1 MKLISCYIENFG
13 AIAKKQIGFDERLTS
28 VCEENGC
35 GKTTLA
41 AFLEAMFYGMDSDRA
56 NSREFG
62 ARRHFYPFT
71 GGRFGGNVV
80 FSAGGNVYKIERY
93 FDEKSES
100 KDSVTVYKNN
110 ELQAGSDGQIGEKIF
125 GIDKPSFERTIFI
138 DAREIEIASTG
149 SINAKLNRFLEGGT
163 DETNAE
169 NALLRLEKTAKE
181 YKKSRAGND
190 LITQEN
196 DRLLELNEKIANFEN
211 IKASLPEKYRLL
223 AEYDGELQALQK
235 SLDGRQKAA
244 LLQKDWE
251 QYDAYLSAAA
261 TSEKTMRET
270 EEKYP
275 FGIPSS
281 AEIGAVKKALSAR
294 EALKGQAVRPLSEED
309 AAALS
314 SMRRKYAEGVPAE
327 TELAELAEKINAL
340 SAAETELKLE
350 ENAESA
356 EYENSLR
363 EKFAAGVRGDRR
375 DRRRRS
381 GCRPRRKGIRP
392 DPRLRYRAR
401 RADARGQVCFRKEKV
416 PRRNDRFRPRRRGGN
431 RNDLFLPRRRRG
443 PARRGRTRPYRN
455 GIRLSEQENRRAPL
469 L

>member
-80 FSAGGNVYKIERY
+80 FSAGGDVYKIERY

-125 GIDKPSFERTIFI
+125 GIDKPSFERTIFV

-211 IKASLPEKYRLL
+211 IKASLPEKYRRL
-223 AEYDGELQALQK
+223 AEYDSELQALQK
-235 SLDGRQKAA
+235 SLGSLRWQ
-244 LLQKDWE
+244 LQRYVLW
-251 QYDAYLSAAA
+251 QQ
-261 TSEKTMRET
+261 
-270 EEKYP
+270 P
-275 FGIPSS
+275 QGFGITAKIKRSLLLRKLYDRSMSWWILWYPQ
-281 AEIGAVKKALSAR
+281 AVFFQMFNLR
-294 EALKGQAVRPLSEED
+294 EALKVKLTASEEYN
-309 AAALS
+309 L
-314 SMRRKYAEGVPAE
+314 
-327 TELAELAEKINAL
+327 
-340 SAAETELKLE
+340 
-350 ENAESA
+350 
-356 EYENSLR
+356 
-363 EKFAAGVRGDRR
+363 
-375 DRRRRS
+375 
-381 GCRPRRKGIRP
+381 
-392 DPRLRYRAR
+392 
-401 RADARGQVCFRKEKV
+401 
-416 PRRNDRFRPRRRGGN
+416 
-431 RNDLFLPRRRRG
+431 
-443 PARRGRTRPYRN
+443 
-455 GIRLSEQENRRAPL
+455 
-469 L
+469 